1 MVVEQIE
8 VIEHRIIEEGRRPS
22 GGALLPH
29 SVPISTIRESRES
42 YEQRADGTIHDRRY
56 EVTGE
61 RDVSREPSFLHTS
74 NYGQHLEMSPPP
86 PQRYNVSGATNSSF
100 LNTSGDSR
108 LSYPGAA
115 DRSNDTTVIN
125 NYGYDIT
132 EVHTTEGGAR
142 IIETHGSG
150 PLRETSRIEH
160 VEETITRPSA
170 MRSSSAAAHRSS
182 SNIFTVPAPT
192 SHISY
197 RQEFA
202 SDNESLARKDSYR
215 AMQSSWDG
223 EENRKIASNLKSQRF
238 PPQSQTSLVSRETEH
253 SEKKVGCFQR
263 IRTFI
268 QGVRYAFKT
277 AEYTPEFKRN
287 MCCILLFLIL
297 LLFLLF
303 VIFNAIFNRYAVSE
317 FLLYPPVCEECR
329 RKNPALVSAALP
341 SSVFVHF
348 YSKHQAHFELRG
360 NAPFKSNSFT
370 AIDFD
375 TGYVAYADHS
385 LTDASGNH
393 FTCFLMPLDKGA
405 IDSMD
410 QLSEAVSDSD
420 YEIQST
426 FGWQEFYQF
435 DPEPIEPM
443 IANQKFTERIDD
455 CHGAKWYLLRQTV
468 HAKDASCSDCY
479 DFCLPDW
486 AVVRKEKYEDEST
499 LGVRRLNCFRLYVP
513 EWRNFRVETDIGGG
527 HWKYPLSSES
537 TKRDKNGEWVH
548 WIPTTHSQGLSRS
561 RKSVSSSSNS
571 TIYH

>member
-8 VIEHRIIEEGRRPS
+8 VVEHRIIEEGKRPL
-22 GGALLPH
+22 GGALLPQGLPFT
-29 SVPISTIRESRES
+29 SIRESRET
-42 YEQRADGTIHDRRY
+42 YEQRSDGITHDGRY

-74 NYGQHLEMSPPP
+74 ANYGQHIEISPPLP
-86 PQRYNVSGATNSSF
+86 RRYNVSGVTSNSV

-108 LSYPGAA
+108 ISYPGVANT
-115 DRSNDTTVIN
+115 SYDTTVIN
-125 NYGYDIT
+125 NYGYDIH
-132 EVHTTEGGAR
+132 EVNTTEGGAR

-160 VEETITRPSA
+160 VEETITRPTIV
-170 MRSSSAAAHRSS
+170 RSDKSQAGHGSSTNVFS
-182 SNIFTVPAPT
+182 VPAPD

-223 EENRKIASNLKSQRF
+223 EENRKMANILSSTRF
-238 PPQSQTSLVSRETEH
+238 PQQSQTSLVSRRNTLENTKKGVGCL
-253 SEKKVGCFQR
+253 KKVRSFYQE
-263 IRTFI
+263 
-268 QGVRYAFKT
+268 VRYALKT
-277 AEYTPEFKRN
+277 AEYTPELIRSL
-287 MCCILLFLIL
+287 CCILLLVIL
-297 LLFLLF
+297 LLILVFMF
-303 VIFNAIFNRYAVSE
+303 FNAILNYNSVSE

-329 RKNPALVSAALP
+329 RKNPALVSSALP

-348 YSKHQAHFELRG
+348 YSRHQAHFELRG
-360 NAPFKSNSFT
+360 NTPFKSNSFT
-370 AIDFD
+370 AIDFS

-385 LTDASGNH
+385 LTDASGSH
-393 FTCFLMPLDKGA
+393 FTCFLMPLDKSA
-405 IDSMD
+405 IDSID
-410 QLSEAVSDSD
+410 QLSEAVLDSD
-420 YEIQST
+420 YEIQSK

-435 DPEPIEPM
+435 DPEPIEPI
-443 IANQKFTERIDD
+443 IANQKFTDPVDD

-468 HAKDASCSDCY
+468 HSKDASCSDCY

-486 AVVRKEKYEDEST
+486 AVVRKEKYEDKST

-537 TKRDKNGEWVH
+537 TKRDKTGEWVN
-548 WIPTTHSQGLSRS
+548 WIPTTHSQGLSRN
-561 RKSVSSSSNS
+561 RKSILN
-571 TIYH
+571 TTA

>member
-29 SVPISTIRESRES
+29 NTVPISTIRESRES

-74 NYGQHLEMSPPP
+74 ANYGQHIELSPP

-100 LNTSGDSR
+100 LNTSGESR
-108 LSYPGAA
+108 LSYPAA

-132 EVHTTEGGAR
+132 EVQTTEGGAR

-150 PLRETSRIEH
+150 PLRETSRVEH
-160 VEETITRPSA
+160 VEEIITRPSA
-170 MRSSSAAAHRSS
+170 MRSGSAAGIRSS
-182 SNIFTVPAPT
+182 SNIFTVPAQTP
-192 SHISY
+192 HISY

-223 EENRKIASNLKSQRF
+223 EENRKIAAASNLSSRRF
-238 PPQSQTSLVSRETEH
+238 PPQSQTSLVSRETENT
-253 SEKKVGCFQR
+253 EKNPGCFKR

-268 QGVRYAFKT
+268 NGVRYAIKT
-277 AEYTPEFKRN
+277 ADYTPEFMRN

-303 VIFNAIFNRYAVSE
+303 IMFNAIFNRYAVSE

-348 YSKHQAHFELRG
+348 FSKHQAHFELRG
-360 NAPFKSNSFT
+360 NQPFKSNSFT
-370 AIDFD
+370 AIDFE

-385 LTDASGNH
+385 LTDASGKH
-393 FTCFLMPLDKGA
+393 FTCFLMPLDKSA
-405 IDSMD
+405 IDSID

-443 IANQKFTERIDD
+443 IAHQKFTEQIDD
-455 CHGAKWYLLRQTV
+455 CHGAKWYLLKQTV
-468 HAKDASCSDCY
+468 HARDASCGDCY

-548 WIPTTHSQGLSRS
+548 WIPTTHSQGLSRT
-561 RKSVSSSSNS
+561 RKSVFNG
-571 TIYH
+571 TIAH

>member
-1 MVVEQIE
+1 MPLEQIE

-22 GGALLPH
+22 GGALLP
-29 SVPISTIRESRES
+29 PYTSTIRESRES
-42 YEQRADGTIHDRRY
+42 YEQRADGTIHDRRF

-74 NYGQHLEMSPPP
+74 ANYGQHIELSPQ

-108 LSYPGAA
+108 LSYPGANTS
-115 DRSNDTTVIN
+115 DETTVIN
-125 NYGYDIT
+125 NYGYDIH

-160 VEETITRPSA
+160 VEETVTRPLASA
-170 MRSSSAAAHRSS
+170 MRKDRSAS
-182 SNIFTVPAPT
+182 SNIFTVPT
-192 SHISY
+192 SHLNVSH
-197 RQEFA
+197 QLNA

-223 EENRKIASNLKSQRF
+223 GDEKHKIASSLSATRY
-238 PPQSQTSLVSRETEH
+238 PPQSQTSLVSRETGQTDK
-253 SEKKVGCFQR
+253 SQGGCWQR
-263 IRTFI
+263 VMEFVDE
-268 QGVRYAFKT
+268 VRYAFRN
-277 AEYTPEFKRN
+277 AEYTPALLRSL
-287 MCCILLFLIL
+287 CCILLLLIL
-297 LLFLLF
+297 LLILLF
-303 VIFNAIFNRYAVSE
+303 VIFNAIFHRYAVSE

-370 AIDFD
+370 AIDFT
-375 TGYVAYADHS
+375 TGYAAIADHS
-385 LTDASGNH
+385 LTDANGRH
-393 FTCFLMPLDKGA
+393 FTCFLMPLDRTA
-405 IDSMD
+405 IDSVD
-410 QLSEAVSDSD
+410 QLSEAVTSSD

-426 FGWQEFYQF
+426 YGWQEFWQF
-435 DPEPIEPM
+435 DPEPIEP
-443 IANQKFTERIDD
+443 ITANNKFTEAVDD
-455 CHGAKWYLLRQTV
+455 CRGAKWYLLRQTV
-468 HAKDASCSDCY
+468 HARDASCSDCY

-486 AVVRKEKYEDEST
+486 AVVRKEKYEDQSS
-499 LGVRRLNCFRLYVP
+499 LGVRRLNCFR
-513 EWRNFRVETDIGGG
+513 FVETDVSGG

-537 TKRDKNGEWVH
+537 TKRDKNGEWVN
-548 WIPTTHSQGLSRS
+548 WIPTTQAQGLSRT
-561 RKSVSSSSNS
+561 RKSLNNG
-571 TIYH
+571 TMH

>member
-22 GGALLPH
+22 GGALMP
-29 SVPISTIRESRES
+29 PFSTIRESRES
-42 YEQRADGTIHDRRY
+42 YEQRADGTIHDRRF

-74 NYGQHLEMSPPP
+74 ANYGQHIEMSPPQQ
-86 PQRYNVSGATNSSF
+86 QRYNVSGATNNSF
-100 LNTSGDSR
+100 LNTSGESR
-108 LSYPGAA
+108 LSYPGANT
-115 DRSNDTTVIN
+115 SNETTVIN
-125 NYGYDIT
+125 NYGYDIH

-160 VEETITRPSA
+160 VEETITRPVLTSA
-170 MRSSSAAAHRSS
+170 LRNSGAARSNP
-182 SNIFTVPAPT
+182 NIFTVPT
-192 SHISY
+192 QNISY
-197 RQEFA
+197 RQDYS

-223 EENRKIASNLKSQRF
+223 EEKHKIASNLSSRRF
-238 PPQSQTSLVSRETEH
+238 PPQSQTSLVSRETGAT
-253 SEKKVGCFQR
+253 EKSVGCLERLRNFYDEV
-263 IRTFI
+263 T
-268 QGVRYAFKT
+268 YAFRN
-277 AEYTPEFKRN
+277 AEYSPALLRSL
-287 MCCILLFLIL
+287 CCILLLLIL
-297 LLFLLF
+297 LLILLF
-303 VIFNAIFNRYAVSE
+303 IIFNAIFNRYAVSE

-370 AIDFD
+370 AIDFT
-375 TGYVAYADHS
+375 TGYAAIADHS
-385 LTDASGNH
+385 LTDAQGNH
-393 FTCFLMPLDKGA
+393 FTCFLMPLDRSA
-405 IDSMD
+405 IDSID
-410 QLSEAVSDSD
+410 QLSEAVSDSS

-426 FGWQEFYQF
+426 YGWQEFYQF

-443 IANQKFTERIDD
+443 TANQKFTERIDD
-455 CHGAKWYLLRQTV
+455 CQGAKWYLLRQTV

-486 AVVRKEKYEDEST
+486 AVVRKEKYEDQST
-499 LGVRRLNCFRLYVP
+499 LGVRRLNCFRMYVP
-513 EWRNFRVETDIGGG
+513 EWRNFRVETDVGGG

-537 TKRDKNGEWVH
+537 TKRDKNGEWVN
-548 WIPTTHSQGLSRS
+548 WIPTTQAQGLSRT
-561 RKSVSSSSNS
+561 RKSLS
-571 TIYH
+571 TNQTIHH

>member
-22 GGALLPH
+22 GGPLLGNT
-29 SVPISTIRESRES
+29 VPFSTIRESRES

-74 NYGQHLEMSPPP
+74 ANYGQHIETSPPP
-86 PQRYNVSGATNSSF
+86 VQRYNVSGATNSSF

-108 LSYPGAA
+108 VSYPGA

-125 NYGYDIT
+125 NYGYDIH
-132 EVHTTEGGAR
+132 EVRTDDGGAR

-170 MRSSSAAAHRSS
+170 MRSSSAAAQRSS
-182 SNIFTVPAPT
+182 SNIFTVPAPAA
-192 SHISY
+192 HVSY

-223 EENRKIASNLKSQRF
+223 DEKKMTSTLNSRRF
-238 PPQSQTSLVSRETEH
+238 PPQSQTSLVSRETDQH
-253 SEKKVGCFQR
+253 SGKKIGCLKK
-263 IRTFI
+263 IRTFY
-268 QGVRYAFKT
+268 QGVRYAFENS
-277 AEYTPEFKRN
+277 EYTPELLRSL
-287 MCCILLFLIL
+287 CCILLLLLL
-297 LLFLLF
+297 LLFLMF
-303 VIFNAIFNRYAVSE
+303 IIFNAIFNRYAVSE

-329 RKNPALVSAALP
+329 RKTRHWSPLLFHLQFLCISFQSIKHTSNYEEINRSNRIVLLP
-341 SSVFVHF
+341 SI
-348 YSKHQAHFELRG
+348 LIRL
-360 NAPFKSNSFT
+360 
-370 AIDFD
+370 
-375 TGYVAYADHS
+375 GYVAYADHS
-385 LTDASGNH
+385 LTDANGKH
-393 FTCFLMPLDKGA
+393 FTCFLMPLDRSA
-405 IDSMD
+405 IDSID
-410 QLSEAVSDSD
+410 QLSEAVSESS

-435 DPEPIEPM
+435 DPEKIEPM
-443 IANQKFTERIDD
+443 TAKQKFTEEIDD
-455 CHGAKWYLLRQTV
+455 CEGAQWYLLRQTV
-468 HAKDASCSDCY
+468 HARDASCSECY

-513 EWRNFRVETDIGGG
+513 QWSNFRVETDIGGG

-548 WIPTTHSQGLSRS
+548 WIPTTNAQGFSRS
-561 RKSVSSSSNS
+561 RKSINNATLV
-571 TIYH
+571 